1 MERIKKLLSVLP
13 HPVRYVLTLVIG
25 FVLLILG
32 LIMMVTPGP
41 GLVFIF
47 FGLSILA
54 LEIEWARE
62 LNKQGLQ
69 GLERIVARLKSL
81 KPKDLFVIFAIAE
94 GITWT
99 LLILGLLAKAFTSI
113 APIVVTIIGGIHGL
127 VFLGYGVSAALVGV
141 NQRWGVGKIVLGIA
155 LAIVPFA
162 TIPFERIQL
171 KQATLE
177 GEWRTVET
185 EHPQDATWF
194 DRLFRWF
201 INRPLVLILALV
213 AVVAAIFASLL
224 LIGPPDQW
232 GK

>member
-69 GLERIVARLKSL
+69 GLERIVARIKNL
-81 KPKDLFVIFAIAE
+81 KPKDLFVVFAIAE
-94 GITWT
+94 AITWT

-113 APIVVTIIGGIHGL
+113 APIVVTVIGGIHGL
-127 VFLGYGVSAALVGV
+127 VFLGYGVTAALVGV
-141 NQRWGVGKIVLGIA
+141 NQRWSTGKIILGIA
-155 LAIVPFA
+155 LAIVPYA
-162 TIPFERIQL
+162 TIPFERVQL
-171 KQATLE
+171 KKETLE
-177 GEWRTVET
+177 GEWRTT
-185 EHPQDATWF
+185 ASDHPKDNTWF

-201 INRPLVLILALV
+201 INRPVLLVLALLL
-213 AVVAAIFASLL
+213 VVAAIFAAL
-224 LIGPPDQW
+224 LIVGPPDSW

>member
-69 GLERIVARLKSL
+69 GLERIVARIKNL
-81 KPKDLFVIFAIAE
+81 KPKDLFVVFAIAE
-94 GITWT
+94 AVTWT
-99 LLILGLLAKAFTSI
+99 LLILGLLARAFASI
-113 APIVVTIIGGIHGL
+113 TPIVVTVIGGIHGL
-127 VFLGYGVSAALVGV
+127 VFLGYGVTAALVGV
-141 NQRWGVGKIVLGIA
+141 NQRWSTGKIVLGIA
-155 LAIVPFA
+155 LAIVPYA
-162 TIPFERIQL
+162 TIPFERLQL
-171 KQATLE
+171 KKKTLE
-177 GEWRTVET
+177 GEWRTT
-185 EHPQDATWF
+185 ASDHPKDSTWF

-201 INRPLVLILALV
+201 INRPVLLVLALLL
-213 AVVAAIFASLL
+213 VVAAIFTALL
-224 LIGPPDQW
+224 LVGPPDSW

>member
-1 MERIKKLLSVLP
+1 MERIKKLLSALP

-25 FVLLILG
+25 FVLLVLG

-69 GLERIVARLKSL
+69 GLERIVARVKNL
-81 KPKDLFVIFAIAE
+81 KPKDLFVVFAIAE
-94 GITWT
+94 AVTWT

-113 APIVVTIIGGIHGL
+113 APIVVTVIGGIHGL
-127 VFLGYGVSAALVGV
+127 VFLGYGVTAALVGV
-141 NQRWGVGKIVLGIA
+141 NQRWSTGKIILGIA
-155 LAIVPFA
+155 LAIVPYA
-162 TIPFERIQL
+162 TIPFERVQL
-171 KQATLE
+171 KKQTLE
-177 GEWRTVET
+177 GEWRTT
-185 EHPQDATWF
+185 ASEHPKDNSWF

-201 INRPLVLILALV
+201 INRPLLLVLALL
-213 AVVAAIFASLL
+213 AVIAAIFATLL
-224 LIGPPDQW
+224 LVGPPDSW

>member
-1 MERIKKLLSVLP
+1 MERIKKLLSALP
-13 HPVRYVLTLVIG
+13 HPVRYILTLVIG

-41 GLVFIF
+41 GIVFIF

-69 GLERIVARLKSL
+69 GLERMVARIKNM
-81 KPKDLFVIFAIAE
+81 KPKDLFVVFAIAE
-94 GITWT
+94 GVTWT
-99 LLILGLLAKAFTSI
+99 LLLLGLLAKAFTSI
-113 APIVVTIIGGIHGL
+113 VPLVVTVIGGIHGL
-127 VFLGYGVSAALVGV
+127 VFLGYGVTAALVGV
-141 NQRWGVGKIVLGIA
+141 NQRWSTGKIIIGIA

-171 KQATLE
+171 RQSTLE
-177 GEWRTVET
+177 GEWRTT
-185 EHPQDATWF
+185 ASDHPKDNTWF

-201 INRPLVLILALV
+201 INRPALLILALL
-213 AVVAAIFASLL
+213 ATVAAIFATLL
-224 LIGPPDQW
+224 LIGPPDSW

>member
-1 MERIKKLLSVLP
+1 MERIKKLLSALP
-13 HPVRYVLTLVIG
+13 HPVRYGLTLVIG

-62 LNKQGLQ
+62 INKQGLQ
-69 GLERIVARLKSL
+69 GLERMVARAKNL
-81 KPKDLFVIFAIAE
+81 KPKDLFVVFAIAE
-94 GITWT
+94 AVTWT
-99 LLILGLLAKAFTSI
+99 LLILGLMAKAFTSI
-113 APIVVTIIGGIHGL
+113 APIVVTVIGGIHGL
-127 VFLGYGVSAALVGV
+127 VFLGYGVTAALVGV
-141 NQRWGVGKIVLGIA
+141 NQRWKTAKIILGIT

-171 KQATLE
+171 KQSTLE
-177 GEWRTVET
+177 GDWRTT
-185 EHPQDATWF
+185 ATDHPKDNSWF

-201 INRPLVLILALV
+201 VGRPVILIITLLAV
-213 AVVAAIFASLL
+213 IAAIFATLL
-224 LIGPPDQW
+224 LIGPPDRW

>member
-1 MERIKKLLSVLP
+1 MERIKKLLSALP

-25 FVLLILG
+25 FVLLVLG

-69 GLERIVARLKSL
+69 GLERIVARIKNM
-81 KPKDLFVIFAIAE
+81 KPKDLFVVFAIAE
-94 GITWT
+94 AVTWT

-113 APIVVTIIGGIHGL
+113 APIVVTVIGGLHGL
-127 VFLGYGVSAALVGV
+127 VFLGYGVTAALVGV
-141 NQRWGVGKIVLGIA
+141 NQRWSTGKIILGIA
-155 LAIVPFA
+155 LAIVPYA

-171 KQATLE
+171 KQSTLE
-177 GEWRTVET
+177 GEWRTT
-185 EHPQDATWF
+185 ESGHPKDNTWF

-201 INRPLVLILALV
+201 VGRPLLLIIALV
-213 AVVAAIFASLL
+213 VIVAAIFATLL
-224 LIGPPDQW
+224 LVGPPDSW

>member
-1 MERIKKLLSVLP
+1 MERIKKLLSALP

-25 FVLLILG
+25 FVLLVLG

-69 GLERIVARLKSL
+69 GLERIVARVKNL
-81 KPKDLFVIFAIAE
+81 KPKDLFVVFAIAE
-94 GITWT
+94 AVTWT

-113 APIVVTIIGGIHGL
+113 APIVVTVIGGIHGL
-127 VFLGYGVSAALVGV
+127 VFLGYGVTAALVGV
-141 NQRWGVGKIVLGIA
+141 NQRWSTGKIILGIA
-155 LAIVPFA
+155 LAIVPYA
-162 TIPFERIQL
+162 TIPFERVQL
-171 KQATLE
+171 KKQTLE
-177 GEWRTVET
+177 GEWRTAASD
-185 EHPQDATWF
+185 HPKDNSWF

-201 INRPLVLILALV
+201 INRPLLLVLALL
-213 AVVAAIFASLL
+213 AVIAAIFATLL
-224 LIGPPDQW
+224 LVGPPDSW

>member
-32 LIMMVTPGP
+32 LIMMVAPGP
-41 GLVFIF
+41 GVLFIF

-69 GLERIVARLKSL
+69 GLERIMARIKNA
-81 KPKDLFVIFAIAE
+81 KPKDLFVVFAIAE
-94 GITWT
+94 AITWT

-113 APIVVTIIGGIHGL
+113 APIVVTVIGGIHGL
-127 VFLGYGVSAALVGV
+127 VFLGYGVTAALVGV
-141 NQRWGVGKIVLGIA
+141 NQRWRTGKIILGIA
-155 LAIVPFA
+155 LAIVPYA

-171 KQATLE
+171 KKETLE
-177 GEWRTVET
+177 GEWRTT
-185 EHPQDATWF
+185 ATDHPKDNTWF

-201 INRPLVLILALV
+201 INRPVLLVLALLL
-213 AVVAAIFASLL
+213 VVAAIFATLL
-224 LIGPPDQW
+224 LVGPPDRW

>member
-69 GLERIVARLKSL
+69 GLERIVARIKNL
-81 KPKDLFVIFAIAE
+81 KPKDLFVVFAIAE
-94 GITWT
+94 AITWT

-113 APIVVTIIGGIHGL
+113 APIVVTVIGGIHGL

-141 NQRWGVGKIVLGIA
+141 NQRWSTGKIILGIA
-155 LAIVPFA
+155 LAIVPYA
-162 TIPFERIQL
+162 TIPFERVQL
-171 KQATLE
+171 KKETLE
-177 GEWRTVET
+177 GEWRTT
-185 EHPQDATWF
+185 ASHHPKDNTWF

-201 INRPLVLILALV
+201 INRPVLLVLALLL
-213 AVVAAIFASLL
+213 VVAAIFAALL
-224 LIGPPDQW
+224 LVGPPDSW

>member
-41 GLVFIF
+41 GLLFIF

-69 GLERIVARLKSL
+69 GLERIVARLKDI
-81 KPKDLFVIFAIAE
+81 KPKDLFVVFAIAE
-94 GITWT
+94 GVTWT

-113 APIVVTIIGGIHGL
+113 PPIVVTIIGGIHGL

-141 NQRWGVGKIVLGIA
+141 NQRWSLGKIVLGIA

-162 TIPFERIQL
+162 TIPFERSQL
-171 KQATLE
+171 KKATLE
-177 GEWRTVET
+177 GEWRTEAT
-185 EHPQDATWF
+185 DHPSDVTWF

-201 INRPLVLILALV
+201 INRPVVLIIALVALV
-213 AVVAAIFASLL
+213 AVIFATLL
-224 LIGPPDQW
+224 LIGPPDTW

>member
-1 MERIKKLLSVLP
+1 MERIKKLLSALP

-69 GLERIVARLKSL
+69 GLERIVARIKNL
-81 KPKDLFVIFAIAE
+81 KPKDLFVVFAIAE
-94 GITWT
+94 AITWT

-113 APIVVTIIGGIHGL
+113 APIVVTVIGGIHGL
-127 VFLGYGVSAALVGV
+127 VFLGYGVTAALVGV
-141 NQRWGVGKIVLGIA
+141 NQRWSTGKIVLGIA
-155 LAIVPFA
+155 LAIVPYA
-162 TIPFERIQL
+162 TIPFERLQL
-171 KQATLE
+171 KKKTLE
-177 GEWRTVET
+177 GEWRTT
-185 EHPQDATWF
+185 ASDHPKDNTWF

-201 INRPLVLILALV
+201 INRPVLLVLALLLVV
-213 AVVAAIFASLL
+213 AVIFAALL
-224 LIGPPDQW
+224 LVGPPDSW

>member
-1 MERIKKLLSVLP
+1 MDRIKKLLSALP

-25 FVLLILG
+25 FVLLSLG

-69 GLERIVARLKSL
+69 GLERIVARMKNLT
-81 KPKDLFVIFAIAE
+81 PKNLFVLFAIAE
-94 GITWT
+94 AITWT
-99 LLILGLLAKAFTSI
+99 LLIIGLVLKATTPI
-113 APIVVTIIGGIHGL
+113 PPIVVTVVGGIHGL
-127 VFLGYGVSAALVGV
+127 VFLGYGVTAALVGV
-141 NQRWGVGKIVLGIA
+141 NQRWSTGKIILGIA
-155 LAIVPFA
+155 LAIIPYA

-177 GEWRTVET
+177 GEWRTAAT
-185 EHPQDATWF
+185 DHPKDNTWF

-201 INRPLVLILALV
+201 IDRPLPLVLALLAV
-213 AVVAAIFASLL
+213 IAAIFATLL
-224 LIGPPDQW
+224 LVGPPDSW

>member
-1 MERIKKLLSVLP
+1 MERIKKLLSALP

-69 GLERIVARLKSL
+69 GLERIVARIKNL
-81 KPKDLFVIFAIAE
+81 KPKDLFVVFAIAE
-94 GITWT
+94 AITWT

-113 APIVVTIIGGIHGL
+113 APIVVTVIGGIHGL
-127 VFLGYGVSAALVGV
+127 VFLGYGVTAALVGV
-141 NQRWGVGKIVLGIA
+141 NQRWSTGKIALGIT
-155 LAIVPFA
+155 LAIVPYA
-162 TIPFERIQL
+162 TIPFERVQL
-171 KQATLE
+171 KKETLE
-177 GEWRTVET
+177 GEWRTT
-185 EHPQDATWF
+185 ASDHPKDNTWF

-201 INRPLVLILALV
+201 INRPVLLVLALLL
-213 AVVAAIFASLL
+213 VVAAIFAALL
-224 LIGPPDQW
+224 LVGPPDSW